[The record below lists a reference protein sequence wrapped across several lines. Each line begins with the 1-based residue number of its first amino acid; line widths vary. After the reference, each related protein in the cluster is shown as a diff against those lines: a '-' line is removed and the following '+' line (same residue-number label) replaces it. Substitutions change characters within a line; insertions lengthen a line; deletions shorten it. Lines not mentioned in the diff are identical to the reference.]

1 MPQRNH
7 SYSPEAQAILGKMPS
22 WIVRWGVT
30 VIAAIFVGILVGCYF
45 IKYPDLVEAPVTI
58 TTQNPPSDLA
68 ARYAG
73 LLDTVCVANGQ
84 QVRQGQLLMLLST
97 PTDYGDV
104 TDLEQH
110 LGASQ
115 SAAFSQMAAAEWLDR
130 KYTLGELQA
139 TFAQFQ
145 QKCMDF
151 RHYLSTDNIARKK
164 QLLAEQIAKNEQYY
178 ARLEQQ
184 YKLLRKDLQYE
195 AANQRRDSL
204 LLHEAVISE
213 ADYQT
218 TARNLISKQN
228 AKAGFEATMTSTEL
242 NIIQTK
248 QQLIELS
255 LQQDNELATY
265 ERDLNQLRQQLL
277 AQIAQWREQYV
288 VTSPADGRVSLAS
301 YWSKHQRV
309 NVGDVLASVVPDGPT
324 EVVGRMQVPS
334 AGFGKVAAGQ
344 TVNVKLNG
352 YPYMEFGVLK
362 GTIRSISAVPET
374 IQTQQGNAIAY
385 VAEVVFPAGLTTSY
399 KRDLPMIQQ
408 MDGTGE
414 IITEDMRLISRFFQ
428 PIVSLFKNR

>member
-97 PTDYGDV
+97 STDYGDV
-104 TDLEQH
+104 TAVEQH

-145 QKCMDF
+145 QKCMDL

-164 QLLAEQIAKNEQYY
+164 QLLAEQIAKRGYY
-178 ARLEQQ
+178 
-184 YKLLRKDLQYE
+184 YE
-195 AANQRRDSL
+195 L
-204 LLHEAVISE
+204 V
-213 ADYQT
+213 
-218 TARNLISKQN
+218 K
-228 AKAGFEATMTSTEL
+228 
-242 NIIQTK
+242 
-248 QQLIELS
+248 
-255 LQQDNELATY
+255 
-265 ERDLNQLRQQLL
+265 NQLEL
-277 AQIAQWREQYV
+277 
-288 VTSPADGRVSLAS
+288 
-301 YWSKHQRV
+301 
-309 NVGDVLASVVPDGPT
+309 
-324 EVVGRMQVPS
+324 
-334 AGFGKVAAGQ
+334 
-344 TVNVKLNG
+344 
-352 YPYMEFGVLK
+352 
-362 GTIRSISAVPET
+362 
-374 IQTQQGNAIAY
+374 GN
-385 VAEVVFPAGLTTSY
+385 
-399 KRDLPMIQQ
+399 
-408 MDGTGE
+408 
-414 IITEDMRLISRFFQ
+414 
-428 PIVSLFKNR
+428 